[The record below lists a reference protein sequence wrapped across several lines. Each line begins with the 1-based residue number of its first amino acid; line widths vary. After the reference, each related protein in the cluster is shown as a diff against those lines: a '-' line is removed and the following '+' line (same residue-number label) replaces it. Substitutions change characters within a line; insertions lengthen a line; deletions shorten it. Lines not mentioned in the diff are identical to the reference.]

1 MGGLARR
8 CWNGFC
14 DHDLLTFASA
24 IAFQIMTAII
34 PLAMF
39 ALALIGSLHLGAAW
53 QDHLAPQVRD
63 HVSAPVFH
71 ALDDVVNTGLNTRRA
86 FWLSAGL
93 IIAVWEMSGAM
104 RAIMDALSR
113 IYGDEDDRPKVR
125 RYLLSFALAVAVGF
139 GFIIAFSAARFGATL
154 LPGVAGG
161 IVGWLVAFV
170 VLTGVVWMV
179 LRWGPSEPEQSR
191 WLSLGS
197 ALTVLG
203 WLGASALFGLYVANI
218 ADYDSIFS
226 SLGALFVL
234 MTYLYLSA
242 IMLLAG
248 AQLDALMRGRA
259 IGPSKVQR
267 LRQKISAGRHRSP
280 PEAGTPRPVR

>member
-53 QDHLAPQVRD
+53 QEHLAPQVRD

-71 ALDDVVNTGLNTRRA
+71 ALDDVVNTGLNTRRV
-86 FWLSAGL
+86 FWMSAGL
-93 IIAVWEMSGAM
+93 VIAVWEMSGAM
-104 RAIMDALSR
+104 RAVMDALSR
-113 IYGDEDDRPKVR
+113 IYGEEDDRPKLR
-125 RYLLSFALAVAVGF
+125 RYLLSFALSVAVGF
-139 GFIIAFSAARFGATL
+139 GFIVAFSAARFGATL

-161 IVGWLVAFV
+161 IVGWLVAFI

-179 LRWGPSEPEQSR
+179 LRWGPAEPEQSH
-191 WLSLGS
+191 WLSVGS

-203 WLGASALFGLYVANI
+203 WLGASALFGLYVADI

-242 IMLLAG
+242 IMLLGG

-259 IGPSKVQR
+259 VGPSKVEQ
-267 LRQKISAGRHRSP
+267 LRERISAGRRRSR
-280 PEAGTPRPVR
+280 PEAETPRPAR

>member
-1 MGGLARR
+1 MGRLVRR

-34 PLAMF
+34 PLTMF
-39 ALALIGSLHLGAAW
+39 ALALLGSLHLGDAW
-53 QDHLAPQVRD
+53 QQHLAPQVRD
-63 HVSAPVFH
+63 HVSGPVFN

-104 RAIMDALSR
+104 RAVMDALSR
-113 IYGDEDDRPKVR
+113 IYGDEDDRPKLR
-125 RYLLSFALAVAVGF
+125 RYLLSFALALAVGA
-139 GFIIAFSAARFGATL
+139 GFILAFAAARFGTSLIA
-154 LPGVAGG
+154 GVGGG
-161 IVGWLVAFV
+161 ILGWAVAFV

-179 LRWGPSEPEQSR
+179 LRWGPAEPEVSH

-203 WLGASALFGLYVANI
+203 WLGASALFGLYVTDVAN
-218 ADYDSIFS
+218 YDSIFS

-242 IMLLAG
+242 IMLLGG
-248 AQLDALMRGRA
+248 AQIDALMRGRSV
-259 IGPSKVQR
+259 GPSKVQG
-267 LRQKISAGRHRSP
+267 LREKISGGRHRSR
-280 PEAGTPRPVR
+280 PEAGTPRPAR

>member
-1 MGGLARR
+1 MGRLAGR

-14 DHDLLTFASA
+14 EHDLLTFASA

-34 PLAMF
+34 PLVMF
-39 ALALIGSLHLGAAW
+39 ALALLGSLHLGSAW
-53 QDHLAPQVRD
+53 ADHLAPQVRD

-71 ALDDVVNTGLNTRRA
+71 ALDDVVNTGLNTRRV
-86 FWLSAGL
+86 FWMSAGL
-93 IIAVWEMSGAM
+93 LIAVWEMSGAM
-104 RAIMDALSR
+104 RAVMDALSR
-113 IYGDEDDRPKVR
+113 IYGDEDDRPKLR
-125 RYLLSFALAVAVGF
+125 RYLLSFGLAVAVGA
-139 GFIIAFSAARFGATL
+139 GFILAFAAARFGGGL
-154 LPGVAGG
+154 IGGVAGG
-161 IVGWLVAFV
+161 IVAWLVAFV

-179 LRWGPSEPEQSR
+179 LRWGPAEPEQSH

-203 WLGASALFGLYVANI
+203 WLGASALFGLYVADV

-259 IGPSKVQR
+259 IGPSKVQA
-267 LRQKISAGRHRSP
+267 LRDRISGGRHRSQ
-280 PEAGTPRPVR
+280 PEGGTPRPAR